1 MDVDNSDLDMIMC
14 QFRTMNTN
22 DKDYLIN
29 EFKRLSNTQLSTEGC
44 CFYLD
49 LAEWNLNSALWAYYE
64 YETAAAAAANASN
77 YSNSPPQFIA
87 EMHNSN
93 ERPDM
98 QFLCDITIGE
108 GESVAPNTNFIKTWR
123 IKNTG
128 INKWPLGCQ
137 LKYVNGYNFSPA
149 TLTCQS
155 PNNTSSFFSNENERP
170 LAIDLKEL
178 EPQETMDVSIS
189 LKSPQQCGIYQ
200 CQYRTYTRYDQPFGD
215 PIWLLLNVE
224 ENGLLDCIQQLNN
237 VNMMGNSENCIS
249 NNAINRHVSSSVN
262 GFLNQSKKP
271 ENLNHS
277 DPNVNKPNIFCLDT
291 NSNFLP
297 EASSLNRNQNQPIEE
312 EEKRPDFYD
321 DMFS

>member
-14 QFRTMNTN
+14 RFRTMNTN

-29 EFKRLSNTQLSTEGC
+29 EFKRLSNTQLGTEGC

-64 YETAAAAAANASN
+64 YEAAAAAAAAVNASSTN
-77 YSNSPPQFIA
+77 QLQTYTPPQLT
-87 EMHNSN
+87 N
-93 ERPDM
+93 ELPEM

-128 INKWPLGCQ
+128 AKRWPPGCQ
-137 LKYVNGYNFSPA
+137 LRYVNGYNFSA
-149 TLTCQS
+149 
-155 PNNTSSFFSNENERP
+155 SSSNQALVESV
-170 LAIDLKEL
+170 AIDLREL
-178 EPQETMDVSIS
+178 EPQETSDISIS

-200 CQYRTYTRYDQPFGD
+200 CQYRTYTSLNQPFGD

-224 ENGLLDCIQQLNN
+224 EGGLLGCIQQLSN
-237 VNMMGNSENCIS
+237 VNMFGGNNTVMRNLSQQTNNNSEQT
-249 NNAINRHVSSSVN
+249 SSSTQYTINKSTV
-262 GFLNQSKKP
+262 FKLDS
-271 ENLNHS
+271 NLNLVQNTS
-277 DPNVNKPNIFCLDT
+277 NRTSEQAPNLQMNLTD
-291 NSNFLP
+291 
-297 EASSLNRNQNQPIEE
+297 